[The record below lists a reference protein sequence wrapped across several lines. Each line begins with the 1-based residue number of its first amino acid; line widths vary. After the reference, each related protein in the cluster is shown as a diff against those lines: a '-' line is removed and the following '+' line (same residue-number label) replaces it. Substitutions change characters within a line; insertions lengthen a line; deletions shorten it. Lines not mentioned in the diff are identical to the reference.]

1 MDESIVTFSEYNWLC
16 VDFLTDINC
25 DWVIALKQINNA
37 FFFSNVEHHLDRG
50 NGMERTCFSV
60 SVLLLYC
67 GNCTSLVK
75 IW

>member
-37 FFFSNVEHHLDRG
+37 FFFQMWN
-50 NGMERTCFSV
+50 
-60 SVLLLYC
+60 
-67 GNCTSLVK
+67 
-75 IW
+75 II